1 VRRKVDASIRRPVHW
16 AGMQKVKVV
25 PKLESTGVLEWGAEE
40 DLDHIE
46 EHKAHKNGQ
55 QRAAGV
61 SAS

>member
-1 VRRKVDASIRRPVHW
+1 VHW
-16 AGMQKVKVV
+16 AGMQQAKVV